1 MRRIDTT
8 LQNVKADIGNF
19 YKYEKHHFIVM
30 NAVDLGQKIEVQW
43 FFSDYDHPCEVT
55 AFCAQVEPDEEIPSI
70 KSIISSAWVAEAE
83 LVDLIDIHIENT
95 EKGFVLEPDSEFA
108 PLRKKK

>member
-1 MRRIDTT
+1 MKRIDTT
-8 LQNVKADIGNF
+8 LENLKLDIANF
-19 YKYEKHHFIVM
+19 YRRDKHHFIVM

-43 FFSDYDHPCEVT
+43 FFSDYEYPCEVT
-55 AFCAQVEPDEEIPSI
+55 AFCVQVEPNEEIPSI
-70 KSIISSAWVAEAE
+70 KDIISSAWVAEAE
-83 LVDLIDIHIENT
+83 LVDLIDINIEDT